1 MAVRFLRRFFTASS
15 RPPAAR
21 TFGHTPRFSSPVK
34 MSSIGGAALGG
45 AGLYAAV
52 SSPAQLG
59 AKPEEADLKAHHL
72 KNGKGFVNPWDSY
85 KDLRPWEIMWG
96 MIS

>member
-1 MAVRFLRRFFTASS
+1 MAVRFPRRFFTACP
-15 RPPAAR
+15 RPQAR
-21 TFGHTPRFSSPVK
+21 TFGHTPRFHTKVK

-52 SSPAQLG
+52 SSPAQVG
-59 AKPEEADLKAHHL
+59 AKPEEAELKAHHL
-72 KNGKGFVNPWDSY
+72 KNGKGFVNPWESY

-96 MIS
+96 MLS

>member
-1 MAVRFLRRFFTASS
+1 MAARLFRRFFTAAP
-15 RPPAAR
+15 RPQPR
-21 TFGHTPRFSSPVK
+21 RFRQIPQFHTTAQ
-34 MSSIGGAALGG
+34 MSSIGGATIG

-52 SSPAQLG
+52 SNPAQIG
-59 AKPEEADLKAHHL
+59 AKPEDAELKAHHL